1 MMELEYF
8 DASIVARAKPIQ
20 TTSNEANQ
28 GAAISGGCMKDKSLL
43 KIWVMMRRSRESIAT

>member
-43 KIWVMMRRSRESIAT
+43 KIWVMMLPG

>member
-1 MMELEYF
+1 MMELEDF

-20 TTSNEANQ
+20 TTPTSTEANQ

-43 KIWVMMRRSRESIAT
+43 KIWVMMLPG